1 MTVTRSVL
9 VIEPDDDDRSGF
21 ADALRRAG
29 LIVDSAAD
37 PARGLATITS
47 NQPAMVVVDPLTPG
61 LNAAALIETLQQTA
75 PRPVTLVM
83 IDHVDPV
90 RGFGADVV
98 HGYIRRDTEG
108 DQLAELI
115 RDCLAALRECGMGSQ
130 PVQRPDAGI
139 PNYH

>member
-1 MTVTRSVL
+1 MIGTRSVL
-9 VIEPDDDDRSGF
+9 VIEPDIDDRGGF
-21 ADALRRAG
+21 VNTLRRAG

-37 PARGLATITS
+37 AVRGLASIAS
-47 NQPAMVVVDPLTPG
+47 NRYAMVVVDPLTPG
-61 LNAAALIETLQQTA
+61 LSAAALIEALRQTA
-75 PRPVTLVM
+75 PRPVALVM
-83 IDHVDPV
+83 IDHRDPV

-130 PVQRPDAGI
+130 PVPRPDARI
-139 PNYH
+139 PHYH